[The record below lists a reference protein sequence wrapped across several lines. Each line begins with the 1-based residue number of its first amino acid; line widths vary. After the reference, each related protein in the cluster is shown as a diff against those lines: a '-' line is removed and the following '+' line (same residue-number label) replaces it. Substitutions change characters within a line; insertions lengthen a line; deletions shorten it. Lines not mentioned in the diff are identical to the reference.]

1 MSKNVLHKNEGI
13 LAVKIARQAIAS
25 ALDNQDPFSD
35 LPSTPVIFSEK
46 RGAFVTLALN
56 GELRGCVG
64 YPYPALPLKEV
75 LVKSA
80 VAAAFEDPRFF
91 PLEKKD
97 LSKITI
103 EVRTLTL
110 PESLGSAFTTYSD
123 QIQIGT
129 HGLIVEYGEH
139 RSAFLPQAAVE
150 NGWNSVDFLCH
161 ACKSAGLTPLMWKY
175 GAKISRFERQVFREI
190 EPNGMISDSENE
202 DKFEKTG

>member
-13 LAVKIARQAIAS
+13 LAVKIARQAIES
-25 ALDNQDPFSD
+25 TFDNKDPFSE
-35 LPSTPVIFSEK
+35 LPSMPVIFSEK
-46 RGAFVTLALN
+46 RGAFVTLAMDDD
-56 GELRGCVG
+56 LRGCVG
-64 YPYPALPLKEV
+64 YPYPALPLKDV

-91 PLEKKD
+91 PLERKD
-97 LSKITI
+97 FSKISV

-110 PESLGSAFTTYSD
+110 PESLGSEFTSYSD

-139 RSAFLPQAAVE
+139 RSALLPQAAVE
-150 NGWNSVDFLCH
+150 NEWSPIDFLCH

-175 GAKISRFERQVFREI
+175 GAKVYRFERQVFREL
-190 EPNGMISDSENE
+190 EPGGAISDSEKGSDE
-202 DKFEKTG
+202 